1 MNGNSWSVWRVVC
14 SLSQIASLHLC
25 LSPGFH
31 STLARQNDF
40 ADAPDAAASA
50 ASSCLLLVCSAVSSG
65 PHEPGDTRYS
75 EPPTEWRPLLN
86 LQPTWPE
93 SMRRGVQ
100 EKAQVFVLQLQ
111 AVQRHLRVERQVQQ
125 QPRRQPCVRRGNDV
139 QRPFVLARRESID
152 SSSLLLVYVSRED
165 DVQRL
170 FILARRESIDSSSLL
185 LVCGETRRPSVLI
198 FTAVFCCCF
207 FFFFFFLIM
216 MIFLFAW
223 GFILFPI
230 LFISLLVCLFVPHG
244 PMWRLLIKPWH
255 ECFTLQWTFLPHMRC
270 WLRVKTQMRHL
281 KMYIATE

>member
-1 MNGNSWSVWRVVC
+1 M
-14 SLSQIASLHLC
+14 C

-125 QPRRQPCVRRGNDV
+125 QPRRQPGVRRG
-139 QRPFVLARRESID
+139 
-152 SSSLLLVYVSRED
+152 D

-170 FILARRESIDSSSLL
+170 FVLARRESIDSSSLL
-185 LVCGETRRPSVLI
+185 LVCGEARRPSVLI
-198 FTAVFCCCF
+198 FTAVPCCCF
-207 FFFFFFLIM
+207 VFLLP
-216 MIFLFAW
+216 IFSFVW
-223 GFILFPI
+223 GFRFVCW
-230 LFISLLVCLFVPHG
+230 LVCLFVSP
-244 PMWRLLIKPWH
+244 
-255 ECFTLQWTFLPHMRC
+255 T
-270 WLRVKTQMRHL
+270 
-281 KMYIATE
+281 